1 MEERDALPI
10 NRELSLLAFNHR
22 VLALAQDPA
31 VPLLERLR
39 FLCIVSSNLDEFF
52 EIRIAGL
59 REQLRVKAP
68 IVGTTLHELK
78 THIGEIGLGA
88 QALVAA
94 MYRTLNE
101 QILPA
106 LTASGVRML
115 RSAER
120 NAAQRAWVADYFQ
133 REVRPLLTPI
143 GLDPAHPF
151 PQVVNKSLNF
161 IVELSG
167 RDAFGR
173 ETSVAIV
180 KAPRVVPR
188 VIRMPPE
195 VAGAENTF
203 VLLSSVI
210 HAHLH
215 ELFSGRDVI
224 NYSQFRV
231 TRDADLWIDEEE
243 VKNLRQALEGELP
256 QRQFGLAVRLE
267 VAAHCPQHL
276 ATFLLQQF
284 ELQDF
289 DLYRCE
295 GPVNLARMSAL
306 IEQVDVD
313 KLEYA
318 PFLPGM
324 PHRLRD
330 TPDLFAAI
338 RQHDILLH
346 HPYQSFEPVVE
357 FIRKA
362 TDDPDVVA
370 IKQTVYRTGVN
381 SVLMEALIEAARRG
395 KEVTVVV
402 ELLARFDEE
411 ANINWAEKLEQVGAQ
426 VVYGVFGL
434 KTHAKLALLLR
445 REKDAAGRTQLQR
458 YAHLG
463 TGNYHP
469 RTARQYTDFG
479 LLTAHPEICADVDEV
494 FLHITSL
501 AKANR
506 LKRLWLAPFTM
517 HRQLL
522 DAIRR
527 EKRHAAA
534 GKPARI
540 IGKMNALL
548 EEAVIKALYAA
559 SQAGVK
565 IDLVVR
571 GACALRPGVKGLSE
585 NIRVRSIVGRFLE
598 HSRVW
603 YFENDGNEDV
613 YLSSADWMG
622 RNLFRRIEIAFPVL
636 DQELKARV
644 IAEGLKPYIADN
656 RDAWELTAEGSYQ
669 RLRAKGRSPSLSA
682 QQELLDKLADQPES
696 SS

>member
-1 MEERDALPI
+1 MVDTSDSHTAAALPSAAASTATSAGAPAAVHRTMEERDALPI

-52 EIRIAGL
+52 EIRVAGL

-68 IVGTTLHELK
+68 MVGTTLHELK
-78 THIGEIGLGA
+78 THIGEIGQGA
-88 QALVAA
+88 QAL
-94 MYRTLNE
+94 
-101 QILPA
+101 
-106 LTASGVRML
+106 TASRVRML

-133 REVRPLLTPI
+133 REIRPLLTPI

-203 VLLSSVI
+203 VLLSSII

-306 IEQVDVD
+306 IDQVELDSL
-313 KLEYA
+313 KYP
-318 PFLPGM
+318 PFLPGI
-324 PHRLRD
+324 PDRLRD
-330 TPDLFAAI
+330 QQDVLGAI

-346 HPYQSFEPVVE
+346 HPYQAFEPVVE

-362 TDDPDVVA
+362 ADDPDVVA

-381 SVLMEALIEAARRG
+381 SVLMEALVDAAGRG

-402 ELLARFDEE
+402 ELMDRFDEE
-411 ANINWAEKLEQVGAQ
+411 ANINWAERLEQAGAQ

-445 REKDAAGRTQLQR
+445 REKDADGRTQLQR
-458 YAHLG
+458 YCHLG

-469 RTARQYTDFG
+469 RTARLYTDFG
-479 LLTAHPEICADVDEV
+479 LLTANPEICADVNEV
-494 FLHITSL
+494 
-501 AKANR
+501 
-506 LKRLWLAPFTM
+506 
-517 HRQLL
+517 
-522 DAIRR
+522 
-527 EKRHAAA
+527 
-534 GKPARI
+534 
-540 IGKMNALL
+540 
-548 EEAVIKALYAA
+548 
-559 SQAGVK
+559 
-565 IDLVVR
+565 
-571 GACALRPGVKGLSE
+571 
-585 NIRVRSIVGRFLE
+585 
-598 HSRVW
+598 
-603 YFENDGNEDV
+603 
-613 YLSSADWMG
+613 
-622 RNLFRRIEIAFPVL
+622 
-636 DQELKARV
+636 
-644 IAEGLKPYIADN
+644 
-656 RDAWELTAEGSYQ
+656 
-669 RLRAKGRSPSLSA
+669 
-682 QQELLDKLADQPES
+682 
-696 SS
+696 